1 MPRND
6 NQHVESTPHFDGAKE
21 SIINDP
27 TASASEKISVY
38 TQAKPIEEFAME
50 KNPYK
55 YTPKVDPMME
65 RFEKLMRGTKKE

>member
-38 TQAKPIEEFAME
+38 TQAKPIEEFAIE
-50 KNPYK
+50 KILINLLQK
-55 YTPKVDPMME
+55 ST
-65 RFEKLMRGTKKE
+65 R